1 VARLLLLRH
10 AKAEPVERGTPDFG
24 RPLIARGEHDSKLI
38 GRYIALNKLN
48 PDWVLCS
55 PSLRTRET
63 LRLVLGEAGAKPDVV
78 LPAALYNASA
88 DVVSDLIREHG
99 GPAATLLVVGHNP
112 GIEQALAALV
122 GSTANSV
129 PLPPNFPT
137 ASLAVITVETDD
149 WSTLAE
155 RSGRLKAFVRP
166 KDLGGGSAQ

>member
-1 VARLLLLRH
+1 MIPSLSVDTSRSTNSTRIGCSARLH
-10 AKAEPVERGTPDFG
+10 
-24 RPLIARGEHDSKLI
+24 
-38 GRYIALNKLN
+38 
-48 PDWVLCS
+48 C
-55 PSLRTRET
+55 
-63 LRLVLGEAGAKPDVV
+63 VLGEAGAKPDVV